1 MNLVILI
8 GQMEVHSKDSEN
20 EINNEEEFLINS
32 ERNIYNGQ

>member
-8 GQMEVHSKDSEN
+8 GQMEVHSKDFEN
-20 EINNEEEFLINS
+20 EIKNEEEFLINS